1 MKYWTIKQAA
11 EIVDLSPITIRWHI
25 GQGNIK
31 AKKFGRDWMIST
43 KTIDILLSRS
53 KNKSLKET
61 AREYDKKTKT
71 I

>member
-25 GQGNIK
+25 QVGNIK

-43 KTIDILLSRS
+43 KTIDILMSRS
-53 KNKSLKET
+53 KNKSLKQT
-61 AREYDKKTKT
+61 AKEYDHATRN
-71 I
+71 